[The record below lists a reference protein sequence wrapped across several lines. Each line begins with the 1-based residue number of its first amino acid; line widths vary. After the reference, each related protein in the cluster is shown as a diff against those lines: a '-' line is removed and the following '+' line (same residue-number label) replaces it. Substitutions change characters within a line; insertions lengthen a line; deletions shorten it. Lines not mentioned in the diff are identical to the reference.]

1 MCYARGREEQG
12 LCGFVWSC
20 PHTTPGRRSPTER
33 AHPTLTSIADGSW
46 GSQCPSVD
54 VLLHITAQHFAPLGH
69 AEWKSLVKRYS
80 YRERDYA
87 FAQMMLTLRTSIGLT
102 QAGLADRLGVSRR
115 AVAEWEAGSSYP
127 KAERLKQ
134 LIELG
139 VQLQVFPAGR
149 EAEEIRAL
157 WRAAHQKLLLDEAWL
172 HDLVAPP
179 VPLQLFPQVEPT
191 VAPAF
196 EETAAF
202 PRVDW
207 VGALDVSHFAGREVE
222 VAELTQWIVQE
233 RCRLVSVLGMGGI
246 GKSMLASYLG
256 LRLAPHFA
264 GAAYHAD
271 FGPLA
276 GEPLPAG
283 ARQPRD
289 PAVKWR
295 PRGGLP
301 AGLRGLRAA
310 DRAPGRVGPPELRAG
325 DLPGEAQ
332 GDRSAGRHSLTGAL
346 AAPGGDGRP
355 DRPRAA
361 QRQGTQRHTCCLAAP
376 RGYLRGQSAG
386 PEDRGAGG
394 LRPLRWRSRPL
405 PAGGG
410 ADLQRRPPGAAPA
423 GGAALAPGAPAA
435 HLVSR
440 VARVDAARHPRAGPA
455 SPGAALETL

>member
-12 LCGFVWSC
+12 LYGFVWSC

-46 GSQCPSVD
+46 GSQRPAVD

-69 AEWKSLVKRYS
+69 AEWKSLVKSYS

-87 FAQMMLTLRTSIGLT
+87 FAQLMLTLRTTIGLT

-134 LIELG
+134 LSELG

-202 PRVDW
+202 PRVVW

-246 GKSMLASYLG
+246 GKSMLGWYV
-256 LRLAPHFA
+256 
-264 GAAYHAD
+264 
-271 FGPLA
+271 
-276 GEPLPAG
+276 
-283 ARQPRD
+283 
-289 PAVKWR
+289 AV
-295 PRGGLP
+295 
-301 AGLRGLRAA
+301 
-310 DRAPGRVGPPELRAG
+310 
-325 DLPGEAQ
+325 
-332 GDRSAGRHSLTGAL
+332 
-346 AAPGGDGRP
+346 
-355 DRPRAA
+355 
-361 QRQGTQRHTCCLAAP
+361 
-376 RGYLRGQSAG
+376 
-386 PEDRGAGG
+386 
-394 LRPLRWRSRPL
+394 
-405 PAGGG
+405 
-410 ADLQRRPPGAAPA
+410 
-423 GGAALAPGAPAA
+423 
-435 HLVSR
+435 
-440 VARVDAARHPRAGPA
+440 
-455 SPGAALETL
+455 